1 MKELLALRKFTNVHQ
16 RHICELIEENQIDV
30 SEVQA
35 ILDETGISNQGY
47 RSLYKC
53 ISQKG
58 KAKKLCTLPKPK
70 WVNSK
75 RHEVNSKVLGTPF
88 HINGL
93 FSSKGREIEFNEYN
107 NIFFDLEALQRYSVQ
122 FFEVTTME
130 CSGVLKFVLKIDEC
144 ELLKCKK
151 MERVTITLMNRALD
165 PSITKKDARISSA
178 QSENNIFPL
187 ESF

>member
-1 MKELLALRKFTNVHQ
+1 MKELLALRKFVNVHQ
-16 RHICELIEENQIDV
+16 RHICELIKANQIDA

-35 ILDETGISNQGY
+35 IMDETRISNQGY

-58 KAKKLCTLPKPK
+58 KARKLCSLPKPK

-75 RHEVNSKVLGTPF
+75 RHEVNSEALNKLGTPF

-107 NIFFDLEALQRYSVQ
+107 NIFFDL
-122 FFEVTTME
+122 
-130 CSGVLKFVLKIDEC
+130 
-144 ELLKCKK
+144 
-151 MERVTITLMNRALD
+151 
-165 PSITKKDARISSA
+165 TKKK
-178 QSENNIFPL
+178 NNIFT
-187 ESF
+187 